1 MPENVYRYVALG
13 DSFTEGVGYDDPT
26 RPNGVRGWADRVAEE
41 LGKTRDV
48 EYSNLA
54 IRGWLL
60 DQIVD
65 SQLER
70 AIELKPDLI
79 TISAGGNDMLRPG
92 FDVDAVI
99 GRYDA
104 LLGRLATTGAQ
115 IVVFTMVDGSSFPVL
130 GHLRSRA
137 LAFNAAIRDMVRRHD
152 ATLADFFAF
161 TGFDDLR
168 MWSWDR
174 LHLNTSGHTLMAANV
189 LDVLNVEHSAPR
201 PSLGPRPSKSVIAR
215 RIDDAVWTRKF
226 LVPWIGRR
234 LNGTSSGDGLS
245 PRYPDYVRLDELV

>member
-1 MPENVYRYVALG
+1 MAKSAYRYVALG
-13 DSFTEGVGYDDPT
+13 DSFTEGVGDDDLA

-41 LGKTRDV
+41 LGRTHDV

-65 SQLER
+65 TQLDR

-99 GRYDA
+99 ARYDA
-104 LLGRLATTGAQ
+104 LLSRLATTGAQ
-115 IVVFTMVDGSSFPVL
+115 IVVFTMVDGSSFPVFRHL
-130 GHLRSRA
+130 GGRA
-137 LAFNAAIRDMVRRHD
+137 LPFNAAIREMVRRHNG
-152 ATLADFFAF
+152 TLADFFAF
-161 TGFDDLR
+161 DGFDDPR

-174 LHLNTSGHTLMAANV
+174 LHLNTAGHTLMAANV
-189 LDVLNVEHSAPR
+189 LDVLGVEHSAPR
-201 PSLGPRPSKSVIAR
+201 PALGPQPSSSLVSR
-215 RIDDAVWTRKF
+215 RINDAVWTRKF
-226 LVPWIGRR
+226 LLPWIGRR
-234 LNGTSSGDGLS
+234 LRGTSSGDGLT
-245 PRYPDYVRLDELV
+245 PRYPEYVRSGDLV